1 MKLAIFGA
9 TGSTGR
15 HLVEQA
21 LQAGHQVRALV
32 RTSGILAAHPALE
45 TITGTLA
52 QADLVGATVLGAD
65 AVISVIG
72 ARKGEATPICTDAMR
87 AIVPAMGTART
98 RRLVALSAY
107 GASETRHASWFIRF
121 VRMVIAAKMR
131 DKDGMEAVVRASAL
145 DWTLVRPPMLTDG
158 PRSGAWRAGTA
169 LVPGM
174 GARLSRADLAAFLLQ
189 EALAGEYMGQAVV
202 VSQ

>member
-9 TGSTGR
+9 TGGTGR
-15 HLVEQA
+15 HLVDEA

-32 RTSGILAAHPALE
+32 RTPGTFAAHPSLE
-45 TITGTLA
+45 VASGTLA
-52 QADLVGATVLGAD
+52 QADLVAATVRGAD
-65 AVISVIG
+65 AVISVLG
-72 ARKGEATPICTDAMR
+72 ARKGEAAPICTDGIR
-87 AIVPAMGTART
+87 SIVQAMGAAGT
-98 RRLVALSAY
+98 RRLLALSTY

-121 VRMVIAAKMR
+121 VRMAIAAKMR
-131 DKDGMEAVVRASAL
+131 DKDGMEALVRTSML

-158 PRSGAWRAGTA
+158 ARSGAWRAGTA

-189 EALAGEYMGQAVV
+189 EALAGQYVGQAVV
-202 VSQ
+202 VSP